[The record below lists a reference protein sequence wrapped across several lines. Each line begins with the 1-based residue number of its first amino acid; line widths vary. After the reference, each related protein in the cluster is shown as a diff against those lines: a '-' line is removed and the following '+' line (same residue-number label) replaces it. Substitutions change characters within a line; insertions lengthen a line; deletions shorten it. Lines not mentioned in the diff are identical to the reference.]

1 MGAYKKEGTLL
12 RGDYEVTTSIRKKIK
27 RMDDAHKGTLQ
38 AQGDR
43 KNWNREETYLL
54 YLFFCSRSV
63 KSCT

>member
-12 RGDYEVTTSIRKKIK
+12 RGDYEVTTSIRKKMK

-43 KNWNREETYLL
+43 KNWNGEETYLL
-54 YLFFCSRSV
+54 Y
-63 KSCT
+63 

>member
-1 MGAYKKEGTLL
+1 MGAYTKEGTLL

-43 KNWNREETYLL
+43 KNWNGEETYLL
-54 YLFFCSRSV
+54 Y
-63 KSCT
+63 

>member
-12 RGDYEVTTSIRKKIK
+12 RGDYDVTTSIRKKMK

-43 KNWNREETYLL
+43 KNWNEEETYLL

-63 KSCT
+63 KRCI

>member
-1 MGAYKKEGTLL
+1 MGAYKKEVTLL

-43 KNWNREETYLL
+43 KNWNGEETYLL